1 MPATLPPP
9 YRPNPILG
17 ALYQRFFEKIQVD
30 KEWVTQVGEL
40 AAQGTVVYILRNL
53 NFVDFFALDHLTKQ
67 FELPRIRFAND
78 LGLWVLNPMGKGW
91 LNAIMPR
98 PRTPADELTEA
109 LSLGG
114 SAVLFLKR
122 PPSVLDVAAG
132 ASGGRGLKGDELV
145 QALIALQ
152 RLRPDKP
159 ILLVPQLF
167 LWTRLPDTR
176 GTRMLDMVL
185 GPREWASPVRT
196 IGQFLYNYRHVEL
209 KLGEPVNL
217 AEFLRTYEGTSDTA
231 LISRL
236 TYTMLRRLERER
248 RSVTGPAIRSPERV
262 RQEILRSPRFRSEVA
277 KLTRNGKT
285 EAELMEQALSML
297 KAMQAT
303 PESTTRGVLA
313 VALERLF
320 RRIYAGIDIDREGIA
335 RIRKEAKEKSL
346 ILLPSHKSHMDYL
359 VLSYAFNDENL
370 PLPLIA
376 AGDNLTFFPMGPIF
390 RRAGAFFIR
399 RSFAG
404 DALYPIVVDAYIRRL
419 IREGYPVE
427 MFLEGGRSRTGKLL
441 APKFGLLKMIV
452 SAALAV
458 PQRPVCF
465 VPVSIGYERV
475 VDSYDLEL
483 GGGEKPKEDAAGL
496 LGSASIL
503 RSRYGRMNL
512 QFGQILTL
520 EHIRADLGL
529 PKGSLSPA
537 KQRAVVTR
545 LGNRVMD
552 EINRVTAVT
561 PGALTA
567 LALLSYHRRGQ
578 PHEKLLVRCE
588 RLLATLRGLGAR
600 TAPVLVTTTGEL
612 RSDAIR
618 EAAQMFADAELLEVA
633 YPAEA
638 GSTKRNKPRAGRGAI
653 YTVPGDKRLKL
664 DGSKN
669 IIIHFFVERALVALA
684 LLLPPGAERTRRER
698 DPLGHTEEEARA
710 RVQELSRLFKYEFR
724 FRADASFD
732 TIFEETVTA
741 MVQDGDLSRG
751 GQHLAPGVGRGGWTG
766 HQWLMTYA
774 GLLRNF
780 VESYRVAARG
790 LAALEK
796 GPLDAK
802 DLLKQ
807 TLSTGRLMYLS
818 GEVERAEAISKPLL
832 QNAFAAFADLG
843 YVSQHAGLMQLPNAA
858 TPASPDHSP
867 EGAAECAPDSE
878 QTPGTQES
886 SQKSGR
892 PGNTPRCLEE
902 CIAKY
907 LDREVPA

>member
-1 MPATLPPP
+1 MPPSLPPP
-9 YRPNPILG
+9 YRPNPLLRT
-17 ALYQRFFEKIQVD
+17 LYQRFFNQIQVD
-30 KEWVTQVGEL
+30 SEWVAQVRSL
-40 AAQGTVVYILRNL
+40 AERGTVVYILRNL
-53 NFVDFFALDHLTKQ
+53 NFVDFFALDYLTKQ
-67 FELPRIRFAND
+67 FELPRIRFASD
-78 LGLWVLNPMGKGW
+78 LGLWVLNPMGRGW
-91 LNAIMPR
+91 LNAIFPR
-98 PRTPADELTEA
+98 KDRTPADELGAA
-109 LSLGG
+109 LSPGG

-132 ASGGRGLKGDELV
+132 ASGGRGMKEGDELV

-152 RLRPDKP
+152 RQRSEP

-167 LWTRLPDTR
+167 LWTKLPDTR
-176 GTRMLDMVL
+176 GTRLLDLVL

-209 KLGEPVNL
+209 KAGEPVNL
-217 AEFLRTYEGTSDTA
+217 AEFLRTYQDASDTA

-236 TYTMLRRLERER
+236 TYTMMRRLERER
-248 RSVTGPAIRSPERV
+248 RSVTGPALKSPERV
-262 RQEILRSPRFRSEVA
+262 RQEILRSPRFRTEVS

-285 EAELMEQALSML
+285 DAELMEQSLSML
-297 KAMQAT
+297 RAMQAT
-303 PESTTRGVLA
+303 PEGTTRSVLA

-335 RIRKEAKEKSL
+335 RIRAETKEKSL
-346 ILLPSHKSHMDYL
+346 VLLPSHKSHIDYL
-359 VLSYAFNDENL
+359 IISYAFNEANL

-419 IREGYPVE
+419 IREGYPLE

-441 APKFGLLKMIV
+441 APKFGLLKMVV

-458 PQRPVCF
+458 SQRPVCF

-475 VDSYDLEL
+475 VDSYDVEL
-483 GGGEKPKEDAAGL
+483 GGGEKTKEDARGL
-496 LGSASIL
+496 LGSAGIL
-503 RSRYGRMNL
+503 SSRYGRINL

-520 EHIRADLGL
+520 EHVRSDLGL
-529 PKGSLSPA
+529 PSGPLSPA
-537 KQRAVVTR
+537 KQRALVTR

-600 TAPVLVTTTGEL
+600 TTPGLVTPSGEL
-612 RSDAIR
+612 RPDAIR
-618 EAAQMFADAELLEVA
+618 EAAQMFADGELLLVR
-633 YPAEA
+633 YPAEV
-638 GSTKRNKPRAGRGAI
+638 GSKKRSKPRAGRGAI
-653 YTVPGDKRLKL
+653 YTIPEDKRLKL

-684 LLLPPGAERTRRER
+684 LLLPGSDRT
-698 DPLGHTEEEARA
+698 DTEARA

-732 TIFEETVTA
+732 TIFGETVA
-741 MVQDGDLSRG
+741 GMVADGDLERQAG
-751 GQHLAPGVGRGGWTG
+751 YLTAGKGRSGWSG

-790 LAALEK
+790 LAGLEK
-796 GPLDAK
+796 GPLDSK

-807 TLSTGRLMYLS
+807 TLATGRLMYLS

-832 QNAFAAFADLG
+832 ENAFAAFQDLG
-843 YVSQHAGLMQLPNAA
+843 YVNHAAGQMQLPN
-858 TPASPDHSP
+858 TPDTEPASGHT
-867 EGAAECAPDSE
+867 G
-878 QTPGTQES
+878 
-886 SQKSGR
+886 
-892 PGNTPRCLEE
+892 RCLEE
-902 CIAKY
+902 SIAKY
-907 LDREVPA
+907 LDREAPA

>member
-1 MPATLPPP
+1 MSPALPQP
-9 YRPNPILG
+9 YRPNPVLRT
-17 ALYQRFFEKIQVD
+17 LYQRFFSQIQVD
-30 KEWVTQVGEL
+30 DTWVAQVRDL

-53 NFVDFFALDHLTKQ
+53 NWVDFFALDYLTKQ
-67 FELPRIRFAND
+67 FGLPQIRFAND

-91 LNAIMPR
+91 LKAIFPPR
-98 PRTPADELTEA
+98 DVTPAGELSAA

-132 ASGGRGLKGDELV
+132 ASGVRGMRQGDELV
-145 QALIALQ
+145 QAMIQLQ
-152 RLRPDKP
+152 RKSPAP

-167 LWTRLPDTR
+167 LWTKRPDTR
-176 GTRMLDMVL
+176 GTRLLDMVL

-196 IGQFLYNYRHVEL
+196 IGQFLSNYRNVEL
-209 KLGEPVNL
+209 KAGEPINL
-217 AEFLRTYEGTSDTA
+217 SDFLRSYPDTSDTA

-248 RSVTGPAIRSPERV
+248 RSVTGPAVKSPERV
-262 RQEILRSPRFRSEVA
+262 RQEILRSPRFRA
-277 KLTRNGKT
+277 DITKLTRHGKSD
-285 EAELMEQALSML
+285 AELMEQSLSLL

-303 PESTTRGVLA
+303 PENTTRSVLA
-313 VALERLF
+313 VTLNRLF
-320 RRIYAGIDIDREGIA
+320 QRIYAGIDVDKEGIA
-335 RIRKEAKEKSL
+335 RIRSESKEKSL
-346 ILLPSHKSHMDYL
+346 VLLPSHKSHIDYL
-359 VLSYAFNDENL
+359 ILSYAFNDENL

-376 AGDNLTFFPMGPIF
+376 AGDNLTFFPIGPIF

-404 DALYPIVVDAYIRRL
+404 DALYPIVVDAYVRRL
-419 IREGYPVE
+419 IREGYPLE

-441 APKFGLLKMIV
+441 APKFGLLKMVV

-475 VDSYDLEL
+475 VDSYDVEL
-483 GGGEKPKEDAAGL
+483 GGGEKAKEDAAGL
-496 LGSASIL
+496 LGATGIL
-503 RSRYGRMNL
+503 RSRYGRINL

-520 EHIRADLGL
+520 DHVRSDLGL
-529 PKGSLSPA
+529 DAGPLSPA
-537 KQRAVVTR
+537 KQRALVTR

-578 PHEKLLVRCE
+578 THEKLMVRSE
-588 RLLATLRGLGAR
+588 RLLATLRRLGAR
-600 TAPVLVTTTGEL
+600 TTPALTTPGGTGL
-612 RSDAIR
+612 RSEAIR
-618 EAAQMFADAELLEVA
+618 EAAQMFADGELLNVH
-633 YPAEA
+633 YPAEV
-638 GSTKRNKPRAGRGAI
+638 GSRKRTKPRAGRGAI
-653 YTVPGDKRLKL
+653 YMIPEEKRLQL

-669 IIIHFFVERALVALA
+669 IIIHFFVERALVSMA
-684 LLLPPGAERTRRER
+684 LLLPPAGNVSAC
-698 DPLGHTEEEARA
+698 DARA

-732 TIFEETVTA
+732 TIFEATVA
-741 MVQDGDLSRG
+741 GMVADGDLERRHD
-751 GQHLAPGVGRGGWTG
+751 QLTAGVGRDGWTG

-780 VESYRVAARG
+780 VESYRIAARG
-790 LAALEK
+790 LARLKA

-802 DLLKQ
+802 DLVKQ
-807 TLSTGRLMYLS
+807 TLATGRLMYLS

-832 QNAFAAFADLG
+832 ENAFASFHDLG
-843 YVSQHAGLMQLPNAA
+843 HVGQAGGLLQLAPESQNDAIS
-858 TPASPDHSP
+858 T
-867 EGAAECAPDSE
+867 
-878 QTPGTQES
+878 
-886 SQKSGR
+886 
-892 PGNTPRCLEE
+892 LEE
-902 CIAKY
+902 SIAKY
-907 LDREVPA
+907 LDREAPA

>member
-1 MPATLPPP
+1 MPPSLPPP
-9 YRPNPILG
+9 YRPNPLLRT
-17 ALYQRFFEKIQVD
+17 LYRRFFNQIQVD
-30 KEWVTQVGEL
+30 SDWVAQVRSL
-40 AAQGTVVYILRNL
+40 AERGTVVYILRNL
-53 NFVDFFALDHLTKQ
+53 NFVDFFALDYLTKQ
-67 FELPRIRFAND
+67 FELPRIRFASD
-78 LGLWVLNPMGKGW
+78 LGLWVLNPMGRGW
-91 LNAIMPR
+91 LNAIFPR
-98 PRTPADELTEA
+98 KDRTPADELGAA
-109 LSLGG
+109 LSPGG

-132 ASGGRGLKGDELV
+132 ASGGRGMKEGDELV

-152 RLRPDKP
+152 RQRSEP

-167 LWTRLPDTR
+167 LWTKLPDTR
-176 GTRMLDMVL
+176 GTRLLDLVL

-209 KLGEPVNL
+209 KAGEPVNL
-217 AEFLRTYEGTSDTA
+217 AEFLRTYQDASDTA

-236 TYTMLRRLERER
+236 TYTMMRRLERER
-248 RSVTGPAIRSPERV
+248 RSVTGPALKSPERV
-262 RQEILRSPRFRSEVA
+262 RQEILRSPRFRTEVS

-285 EAELMEQALSML
+285 DAELMEQSLSML
-297 KAMQAT
+297 RAMQAT
-303 PESTTRGVLA
+303 PEGTTRSVLA

-335 RIRKEAKEKSL
+335 RIRAETKEKSL
-346 ILLPSHKSHMDYL
+346 VLLPSHKSHIDYL
-359 VLSYAFNDENL
+359 IISYAFNEANL

-376 AGDNLTFFPMGPIF
+376 AGDNLTFFPLGPIF

-419 IREGYPVE
+419 IREGYPLE

-441 APKFGLLKMIV
+441 APKFGLLKMVV

-458 PQRPVCF
+458 SQRPVCF

-475 VDSYDLEL
+475 VDSYDVEL
-483 GGGEKPKEDAAGL
+483 GGGEKTKEDARGL
-496 LGSASIL
+496 LGSAGIL
-503 RSRYGRMNL
+503 SSRYGRINL

-520 EHIRADLGL
+520 EHVRSDLGL
-529 PKGSLSPA
+529 PSGPLSPA
-537 KQRAVVTR
+537 KQRALVTR

-600 TAPVLVTTTGEL
+600 TTPGLTTPSGEL
-612 RSDAIR
+612 RPDAIR
-618 EAAQMFADAELLEVA
+618 EAAQMFADGELLLVR
-633 YPAEA
+633 YPAEV
-638 GSTKRNKPRAGRGAI
+638 GSKKRNKPRAGRGAI
-653 YTVPGDKRLKL
+653 YTIPEDKRLKL

-684 LLLPPGAERTRRER
+684 LLLPGSDRT
-698 DPLGHTEEEARA
+698 DIEARA

-732 TIFEETVTA
+732 TIFEETVA
-741 MVQDGDLSRG
+741 GMVADGDLERQERYLTA
-751 GQHLAPGVGRGGWTG
+751 GQGRSGWSG

-790 LAALEK
+790 LAGLEK
-796 GPLDAK
+796 GPLDSK
-802 DLLKQ
+802 DLVKQ
-807 TLSTGRLMYLS
+807 TLATGRLMYLS

-832 QNAFAAFADLG
+832 ENAFAAFQDLG
-843 YVSQHAGLMQLPNAA
+843 YVNHAAGQMQLPN
-858 TPASPDHSP
+858 TPDTEQASGHA
-867 EGAAECAPDSE
+867 G
-878 QTPGTQES
+878 
-886 SQKSGR
+886 
-892 PGNTPRCLEE
+892 RCLEE
-902 CIAKY
+902 SIAKY
-907 LDREVPA
+907 LDREAPA

>member
-1 MPATLPPP
+1 MPPSLPPP
-9 YRPNPILG
+9 YRPNPLLQV
-17 ALYQRFFEKIQVD
+17 LYQRFFDQIQVD
-30 KEWVTQVGEL
+30 REWVAQVRNL
-40 AAQGTVVYILRNL
+40 AERGTVVYILRNL
-53 NFVDFFALDHLTKQ
+53 NFVDFFALDYLTKQ
-67 FELPRIRFAND
+67 FELPRIRFASD

-91 LNAIMPR
+91 LNAIFPR
-98 PRTPADELTEA
+98 KDRTPADELGAA
-109 LSLGG
+109 LSPGG

-132 ASGGRGLKGDELV
+132 ASGGRGMKEGDELV

-152 RLRPDKP
+152 RQRSEP

-167 LWTRLPDTR
+167 LWTKLPDTR
-176 GTRMLDMVL
+176 GTRLLDLVL

-209 KLGEPVNL
+209 KAGEPVNL
-217 AEFLRTYEGTSDTA
+217 AEFLETYQDASDTA

-236 TYTMLRRLERER
+236 TYTMMRRLERER
-248 RSVTGPAIRSPERV
+248 RSVTGPALKSPERV
-262 RQEILRSPRFRSEVA
+262 RQEILRSPRFRTEVG
-277 KLTRNGKT
+277 KLTRNGKSD
-285 EAELMEQALSML
+285 AELLEQSLSML
-297 KAMQAT
+297 RAMQAT
-303 PESTTRGVLA
+303 PEGTTRSVLA

-320 RRIYAGIDIDREGIA
+320 GRIYAGIDVDKEGIA
-335 RIRKEAKEKSL
+335 RIRAETKEKSL
-346 ILLPSHKSHMDYL
+346 VLLPSHKSHIDYL
-359 VLSYAFNDENL
+359 IISYAFNEENL

-404 DALYPIVVDAYIRRL
+404 DSLYPIVVDAYIRRL
-419 IREGYPVE
+419 IREGYPLE

-441 APKFGLLKMIV
+441 APKFGLLKMVV

-458 PQRPVCF
+458 SQRPVCF

-475 VDSYDLEL
+475 VDSYEVEL
-483 GGGEKPKEDAAGL
+483 GGGEKTKEDARGL
-496 LGSASIL
+496 LGSAGIL
-503 RSRYGRMNL
+503 RSRYGRINL
-512 QFGQILTL
+512 QFGQILSL
-520 EHIRADLGL
+520 EHIRSDLGL
-529 PKGSLSPA
+529 PAGPLSPA
-537 KQRAVVTR
+537 KQRALVTR

-600 TAPVLVTTTGEL
+600 TTPALTTASGEL
-612 RSDAIR
+612 RPDAIR
-618 EAAQMFADAELLEVA
+618 EAAQMFADGELLEVR
-633 YPAEA
+633 YPAEV
-638 GSTKRNKPRAGRGAI
+638 GSKKRTKPRAGRGAI
-653 YTVPGDKRLKL
+653 YTIPEDKRLKL

-684 LLLPPGAERTRRER
+684 LLLPGSDRSDAEVRV
-698 DPLGHTEEEARA
+698 

-732 TIFEETVTA
+732 TIFEETVSG
-741 MVQDGDLSRG
+741 MVADGDLERHERS
-751 GQHLAPGVGRGGWTG
+751 LAAGKGRSGWSG

-790 LAALEK
+790 LAGLEK
-796 GPLDAK
+796 GPLDSK
-802 DLLKQ
+802 DLIKQ
-807 TLSTGRLMYLS
+807 TLATGRLMYLS
-818 GEVERAEAISKPLL
+818 GEVERAEAISKPILE
-832 QNAFAAFADLG
+832 NAFAAFQDLG
-843 YVSQHAGLMQLPNAA
+843 YVNHAAGQMQLPSKPNADHA
-858 TPASPDHSP
+858 NDPA
-867 EGAAECAPDSE
+867 G
-878 QTPGTQES
+878 
-886 SQKSGR
+886 
-892 PGNTPRCLEE
+892 RCLEE
-902 CIAKY
+902 AIAKY
-907 LDREVPA
+907 LDREAPA

>member
-1 MPATLPPP
+1 MPPSLPPP
-9 YRPNPILG
+9 YRPNPLLR
-17 ALYQRFFEKIQVD
+17 ALYQQFFDQIQVD
-30 KEWVTQVGEL
+30 SEWVTQVRQL

-53 NFVDFFALDHLTKQ
+53 NFVDFFALDYLTKRS
-67 FELPRIRFAND
+67 ELPRIRFASD

-91 LNAIMPR
+91 LNAIFPR
-98 PRTPADELTEA
+98 KDRTPADELRAA
-109 LSLGG
+109 LSPGG

-132 ASGGRGLKGDELV
+132 ASGGRGLKEGDELV
-145 QALIALQ
+145 QALIRLQ
-152 RLRPDKP
+152 RERQDP

-167 LWTRLPDTR
+167 LWTKLPDTR
-176 GTRMLDMVL
+176 GTRMVDLVL

-196 IGQFLYNYRHVEL
+196 IGQFLYNFRHVEL
-209 KLGEPVNL
+209 KAGEPVNL
-217 AEFLRTYEGTSDTA
+217 AEFLHTYRDASDTA

-236 TYTMLRRLERER
+236 TYTMMRRLERER
-248 RSVTGPAIRSPERV
+248 RSVTGPALKSPERV
-262 RQEILRSPRFRSEVA
+262 RQEILRSPRFRSEIG
-277 KLTRNGKT
+277 KLTRNGKSD
-285 EAELMEQALSML
+285 AELMEQALGML
-297 KAMQAT
+297 RALQAT
-303 PESTTRGVLA
+303 PEGTTRSVLA

-320 RRIYAGIDIDREGIA
+320 KRMYAGIDIDREGIA
-335 RIRKEAKEKSL
+335 RIRAEIKDKSL
-346 ILLPSHKSHMDYL
+346 VLLPSHKSHIDYL
-359 VLSYAFNDENL
+359 IVSYAFNRENL

-376 AGDNLTFFPMGPIF
+376 SGDNLTFFPMGPIF

-404 DALYPIVVDAYIRRL
+404 DPLYPIVVDAYIRRL
-419 IREGYPVE
+419 IREGYSLE

-475 VDSYDLEL
+475 VDSYEVEL
-483 GGGEKPKEDAAGL
+483 GGGEKAKEDAAGL
-496 LGSASIL
+496 LGSAGVL
-503 RSRYGRMNL
+503 KSRYGRINL

-520 EHIRADLGL
+520 DHIRSDLGL
-529 PKGSLSPA
+529 PPGPLSPA
-537 KQRAVVTR
+537 KQRAMVTR

-588 RLLATLRGLGAR
+588 RLLDTLRKLGAR
-600 TAPVLVTTTGEL
+600 TTPALTTPSGEL
-612 RSDAIR
+612 RAEAIR
-618 EAAQMFADAELLEVA
+618 EAAQMFADGELVEVR
-633 YPAEA
+633 YPAEV
-638 GSTKRNKPRAGRGAI
+638 GSKKVTKPRAGRGAI
-653 YTVPGDKRLKL
+653 YTIPEDKRLKL

-669 IIIHFFVERALVALA
+669 IILHFFVERALVAVA
-684 LLLPPGAERTRRER
+684 LLLPGAERT
-698 DPLGHTEEEARA
+698 EAEVRG

-732 TIFEETVTA
+732 TIFEETVA
-741 MVQDGDLSRG
+741 SMVGDGDLERQ
-751 GQHLAPGVGRGGWTG
+751 GQQLLPGPGRSGWTG

-790 LAALEK
+790 LAGLEK

-802 DLLKQ
+802 DLIKQ

-832 QNAFAAFADLG
+832 ENAFAAFQDLG
-843 YVSQHAGLMQLPNAA
+843 FVSQAAGQIQL
-858 TPASPDHSP
+858 ASKP
-867 EGAAECAPDSE
+867 GVE
-878 QTPGTQES
+878 QAS
-886 SQKSGR
+886 
-892 PGNTPRCLEE
+892 RCLEE
-902 CIAKY
+902 SIAKY
-907 LDREVPA
+907 LDRETPA

>member
-1 MPATLPPP
+1 MPPSLPPP
-9 YRPNPILG
+9 YRPNPLLR
-17 ALYQRFFEKIQVD
+17 ALYQRFFDQIQVD
-30 KEWVTQVGEL
+30 SEWVTQVRRL

-53 NFVDFFALDHLTKQ
+53 NFVDFFALDYLTKQ
-67 FELPRIRFAND
+67 FDLPRIRFASD

-91 LNAIMPR
+91 LNAIFPR
-98 PRTPADELTEA
+98 KDRTPADELGAA
-109 LSLGG
+109 LSPGG

-132 ASGGRGLKGDELV
+132 ASGGRGMKEGDELV

-152 RLRPDKP
+152 RQRAEP

-167 LWTRLPDTR
+167 LWTKLPDTR
-176 GTRMLDMVL
+176 GTRMLDLVL

-209 KLGEPVNL
+209 KAGEPVNL
-217 AEFLRTYEGTSDTA
+217 SEFLRTYQDASDTA

-236 TYTMLRRLERER
+236 TYTMMRRLERER
-248 RSVTGPAIRSPERV
+248 RSVTGPAIKSPERV
-262 RQEILRSPRFRSEVA
+262 RQEILRSPRFRSEVG
-277 KLTRNGKT
+277 KLTRNGKSD
-285 EAELMEQALSML
+285 AELMEQSLGML
-297 KAMQAT
+297 RAMQAT
-303 PESTTRGVLA
+303 PEGTTRSLLA
-313 VALERLF
+313 VALDRLF
-320 RRIYAGIDIDREGIA
+320 RRIYAGIDVDREGIA
-335 RIRKEAKEKSL
+335 RIRAETKDKSL
-346 ILLPSHKSHMDYL
+346 VLLPSHKSHIDYL
-359 VLSYAFNDENL
+359 IVSYAFNQENL

-399 RSFAG
+399 RSFGG

-419 IREGYPVE
+419 IREGYSLE

-441 APKFGLLKMIV
+441 APKFGLLKMVV

-475 VDSYDLEL
+475 VDSYEVEL

-496 LGSASIL
+496 LGSAGVLS
-503 RSRYGRMNL
+503 SRYGRMNL
-512 QFGQILTL
+512 QFGQILSL
-520 EHIRADLGL
+520 DHIRSDLGL
-529 PKGSLSPA
+529 PPGPLSPA
-537 KQRAVVTR
+537 KQRAMVTR

-588 RLLATLRGLGAR
+588 RLLATLRRLGAR
-600 TAPVLVTTTGEL
+600 TTPGLTNSGGEL
-612 RSDAIR
+612 RAEAIR
-618 EAAQMFADAELLEVA
+618 EAAQMFADGELLEVR
-633 YPAEA
+633 YPAEV
-638 GSTKRNKPRAGRGAI
+638 GSRKRIKPRAGRGAI
-653 YTVPGDKRLKL
+653 YTIPEDKRLKL

-669 IIIHFFVERALVALA
+669 IIIHFFVERALVAVA
-684 LLLPPGAERTRRER
+684 LLLPGSERT
-698 DPLGHTEEEARA
+698 EAEVRA

-732 TIFEETVTA
+732 TIFADTVA
-741 MVQDGDLSRG
+741 GMIADGDLER
-751 GQHLAPGVGRGGWTG
+751 QDLEGRGQQLTPGKGRSGWTG

-790 LAALEK
+790 LAGLEK
-796 GPLDAK
+796 GPLDTK
-802 DLLKQ
+802 ELIKQ
-807 TLSTGRLMYLS
+807 TLATGRLMYLS

-832 QNAFAAFADLG
+832 ENAFAAFQDLG
-843 YVSQHAGLMQLPNAA
+843 YVNHAAGQMQLPS
-858 TPASPDHSP
+858 SPTGED
-867 EGAAECAPDSE
+867 
-878 QTPGTQES
+878 TN
-886 SQKSGR
+886 GR
-892 PGNTPRCLEE
+892 GRCLEE
-902 CIAKY
+902 SIAKY

>member
-1 MPATLPPP
+1 MPPSLPPP
-9 YRPNPILG
+9 YRPNPLLRT
-17 ALYQRFFEKIQVD
+17 LYQRFFRQIQVD
-30 KEWVTQVGEL
+30 SEWVAQVRNL
-40 AAQGTVVYILRNL
+40 AERGTVVYILRNL
-53 NFVDFFALDHLTKQ
+53 NFIDFFALDYLTKQ
-67 FELPRIRFAND
+67 FELPRIRFASD
-78 LGLWVLNPMGKGW
+78 LGLWVLNPMGRGW
-91 LNAIMPR
+91 LNAIFPR
-98 PRTPADELTEA
+98 KDRTPAEELGAA
-109 LSLGG
+109 LSPGG

-132 ASGGRGLKGDELV
+132 ASGGRGMKEGGELV

-152 RLRPDKP
+152 RQRSEP

-167 LWTRLPDTR
+167 LWTKLPDTR
-176 GTRMLDMVL
+176 GTRLLDLVL

-209 KLGEPVNL
+209 KAGEPVNL
-217 AEFLRTYEGTSDTA
+217 AEFLRSYQDASDTA
-231 LISRL
+231 LMSRL
-236 TYTMLRRLERER
+236 TYTMMRRLERER
-248 RSVTGPAIRSPERV
+248 RSVTGPALKSPERV
-262 RQEILRSPRFRSEVA
+262 RQEILRSPRFRTEVN

-285 EAELMEQALSML
+285 DAELMEQSLSML
-297 KAMQAT
+297 RAMQAT
-303 PESTTRGVLA
+303 HEGTTRSVLA

-320 RRIYAGIDIDREGIA
+320 RRIYAGIDVDREGIA
-335 RIRKEAKEKSL
+335 RIRAESKEKSL
-346 ILLPSHKSHMDYL
+346 VLLPSHKSHIDYL
-359 VLSYAFNDENL
+359 IISYAFNEENL

-376 AGDNLTFFPMGPIF
+376 AGDNLTFFPLGPVF

-419 IREGYPVE
+419 IREGYPLE

-441 APKFGLLKMIV
+441 APKFGLLKMVV

-458 PQRPVCF
+458 SQRPVCF

-475 VDSYDLEL
+475 VDSYDVEL
-483 GGGEKPKEDAAGL
+483 GGGEKTKEDARGL
-496 LGSASIL
+496 LGSAGIL
-503 RSRYGRMNL
+503 RSRYGRINL
-512 QFGQILTL
+512 QFGQILSL
-520 EHIRADLGL
+520 EHIRSDLGL
-529 PKGSLSPA
+529 PSGPLSPA
-537 KQRAVVTR
+537 KQRALVTR

-600 TAPVLVTTTGEL
+600 TTPGLTSPSGEL
-612 RSDAIR
+612 RPDAIR
-618 EAAQMFADAELLEVA
+618 EAAQMFADGELLEVR
-633 YPAEA
+633 YPAEV
-638 GSTKRNKPRAGRGAI
+638 GSKKRTKPRAGRGAI
-653 YTVPGDKRLKL
+653 YTIPEDKRLKL

-684 LLLPPGAERTRRER
+684 LLLPGSDRT
-698 DPLGHTEEEARA
+698 DTEARD

-732 TIFEETVTA
+732 TIFEATVA
-741 MVQDGDLSRG
+741 GMVADGDLERRDRQLTAG
-751 GQHLAPGVGRGGWTG
+751 KGRAGWSG

-790 LAALEK
+790 LAGLEK
-796 GPLDAK
+796 GPLDSK
-802 DLLKQ
+802 DLVKQ
-807 TLSTGRLMYLS
+807 TLATGRLMYLS

-832 QNAFAAFADLG
+832 ENAFAAFQDLG
-843 YVSQHAGLMQLPNAA
+843 YVNHAAGQMQLPN
-858 TPASPDHSP
+858 TPSP
-867 EGAAECAPDSE
+867 EHANGHA
-878 QTPGTQES
+878 G
-886 SQKSGR
+886 
-892 PGNTPRCLEE
+892 RCLEE
-902 CIAKY
+902 SIAKY
-907 LDREVPA
+907 LDREAPA

>member
-1 MPATLPPP
+1 MSPALPQP
-9 YRPNPILG
+9 YQPNPVLRT
-17 ALYQRFFEKIQVD
+17 LFQRFFSQIQVD
-30 KEWVTQVGEL
+30 HTWVAQVRDL

-67 FELPRIRFAND
+67 FDLPEVRFAND

-91 LNAIMPR
+91 LNAIFPR
-98 PRTPADELTEA
+98 RDVTPADELSAA
-109 LSLGG
+109 LSAGG

-132 ASGGRGLKGDELV
+132 ASGGRGLKQGDDLV
-145 QALIALQ
+145 EALIQLQ
-152 RLRPDKP
+152 RQRQEP

-167 LWTRLPDTR
+167 LWTKRPDTR

-196 IGQFLYNYRHVEL
+196 IAQFLSNYRHVEL
-209 KLGEPVNL
+209 KAGEAVNL
-217 AEFLRTYEGTSDTA
+217 AEFLSSYPDASDTA

-248 RSVTGPAIRSPERV
+248 RSVTGPAVKSPERV
-262 RQEILRSPRFRSEVA
+262 RQEILRSPRFRADVV

-285 EAELMEQALSML
+285 EAELMEQSLAML

-303 PESTTRGVLA
+303 PEGATRSLLA
-313 VALERLF
+313 VVLDKLF
-320 RRIYAGIDIDREGIA
+320 QRIYAGIDVDKEGIA
-335 RIRKEAKEKSL
+335 RIRRESKEKSL
-346 ILLPSHKSHMDYL
+346 VLLPSHKSHIDYL
-359 VLSYAFNDENL
+359 ILSYAFNEENL

-404 DALYPIVVDAYIRRL
+404 DALYPVVVDAYVRRL
-419 IREGYPVE
+419 LREGYPLE
-427 MFLEGGRSRTGKLL
+427 LFLEGGRSRTGKLL
-441 APKFGLLKMIV
+441 APKFGLLKMVV

-475 VDSYDLEL
+475 VDSYESEL

-496 LGSASIL
+496 IGATGVLG
-503 RSRYGRMNL
+503 SRYGRINL

-520 EHIRADLGL
+520 DHVRSDLGL
-529 PKGSLSPA
+529 PPGHLSPA
-537 KQRAVVTR
+537 KQRALVTR

-578 PHEKLLVRCE
+578 THEKLLLRSE
-588 RLLATLRGLGAR
+588 RLLATLRRLGAR
-600 TAPVLVTTTGEL
+600 TTPALTTATGNL
-612 RSDAIR
+612 RSEAIR
-618 EAAQMFADAELLEVA
+618 EAAQMFADGELLNVH
-633 YPAEA
+633 YPAEV
-638 GSTKRNKPRAGRGAI
+638 GSRKRHKPRAGRGAI
-653 YTVPGDKRLKL
+653 YMIPEEKRLQL
-664 DGSKN
+664 DRSKN
-669 IIIHFFVERALVALA
+669 IIIHFFVERALVSIA
-684 LLLPPGAERTRRER
+684 LLLPGRH
-698 DPLGHTEEEARA
+698 LGVNDAKAH
-710 RVQELSRLFKYEFR
+710 VQELSRLFKYEFR

-732 TIFEETVTA
+732 TIFEETVAA
-741 MVQDGDLSRG
+741 MIADGDLEKHGDR
-751 GQHLAPGVGRGGWTG
+751 LTAGVGRDGWNG

-780 VESYRVAARG
+780 IEAYRIAARG
-790 LAALEK
+790 LAGLRG
-796 GPLDAK
+796 GPLEAK
-802 DLLKQ
+802 DLAKQ
-807 TLSTGRLMYLS
+807 TLQTGRRMYLS
-818 GEVERAEAISKPLL
+818 GEVERAEAISRPLL
-832 QNAFAAFADLG
+832 ENAFAAFQDLG
-843 YVSQHAGLMQLPNAA
+843 HVTQARGQLHLPTESKDEAI
-858 TPASPDHSP
+858 PA
-867 EGAAECAPDSE
+867 
-878 QTPGTQES
+878 
-886 SQKSGR
+886 
-892 PGNTPRCLEE
+892 LEE
-902 CIAKY
+902 SIAKY
-907 LDREVPA
+907 LDREAPA

>member
-1 MPATLPPP
+1 MPPSLPPP
-9 YRPNPILG
+9 YRPNPLLR
-17 ALYQRFFEKIQVD
+17 ALYQQFFDQIQVD
-30 KEWVTQVGEL
+30 SEWVTQVRQL

-53 NFVDFFALDHLTKQ
+53 NFVDFFALDYLTKRS
-67 FELPRIRFAND
+67 ELPRIRFASD
-78 LGLWVLNPMGKGW
+78 LGLWVLNPMGRGW
-91 LNAIMPR
+91 LNAIFPR
-98 PRTPADELTEA
+98 KDRTPADELRAA
-109 LSLGG
+109 LSPGG

-132 ASGGRGLKGDELV
+132 ASGGRGLKEGDELV
-145 QALIALQ
+145 QSLIELQ
-152 RLRPDKP
+152 RQRSEP

-167 LWTRLPDTR
+167 MWTKLPDTR
-176 GTRMLDMVL
+176 GTRVLDLVL

-196 IGQFLYNYRHVEL
+196 IGQFLYNFRHVEL
-209 KLGEPVNL
+209 KAGEPVNL
-217 AEFLRTYEGTSDTA
+217 AEFLHTYRDASDAA
-231 LISRL
+231 LINRL
-236 TYTMLRRLERER
+236 TYTMMRRLERER
-248 RSVTGPAIRSPERV
+248 RSVTGPALKSPERV
-262 RQEILRSPRFRSEVA
+262 RQEILRSPRFRGEIG
-277 KLTRNGKT
+277 KLTRNGKSD
-285 EAELMEQALSML
+285 AELMEQALGML
-297 KAMQAT
+297 RALQAT
-303 PESTTRGVLA
+303 PEGTTRSVLA

-320 RRIYAGIDIDREGIA
+320 KRMYAGIDVDREGIA
-335 RIRKEAKEKSL
+335 RIRAETKDKSL
-346 ILLPSHKSHMDYL
+346 VLLPSHKSHIDYL
-359 VLSYAFNDENL
+359 IVSYAFNRENL

-376 AGDNLTFFPMGPIF
+376 AGDNLTFFPVGPIF

-404 DALYPIVVDAYIRRL
+404 DPLYPIVVDAYIRRV
-419 IREGYPVE
+419 IREGYSLE

-475 VDSYDLEL
+475 VDSYEVEL
-483 GGGEKPKEDAAGL
+483 GGGEKTKEDAAGL
-496 LGSASIL
+496 LGSAGVL
-503 RSRYGRMNL
+503 KSRYGRINL

-520 EHIRADLGL
+520 EHIRSDLGL
-529 PKGSLSPA
+529 PAGSLSPA
-537 KQRAVVTR
+537 KQRAMVTR

-588 RLLATLRGLGAR
+588 RLLGTLRKLGAR
-600 TAPVLVTTTGEL
+600 TIPALTNPGGEL
-612 RSDAIR
+612 RAEAIR
-618 EAAQMFADAELLEVA
+618 EAAQMFADGEMVEVR
-633 YPAEA
+633 YPAEV
-638 GSTKRNKPRAGRGAI
+638 GTKNVTKPRAGRGAI
-653 YTVPGDKRLKL
+653 YTIPEDKRLKL

-669 IIIHFFVERALVALA
+669 IILHFFVERALVAVA
-684 LLLPPGAERTRRER
+684 LLFRGDTSHPELPAWTRTEAEVR
-698 DPLGHTEEEARA
+698 G

-732 TIFEETVTA
+732 TIFEETVA
-741 MVQDGDLSRG
+741 GMLADGDLERPPHFDG
-751 GQHLAPGVGRGGWTG
+751 GPHLMPGPGRSGWTG

-780 VESYRVAARG
+780 IESYRVAARG
-790 LAALEK
+790 LAGLEK

-802 DLLKQ
+802 DLIKQ

-832 QNAFAAFADLG
+832 ENAFAAFQDLG
-843 YVSQHAGLMQLPNAA
+843 FVSQAAGQIQLTSKPGGEQ
-858 TPASPDHSP
+858 AS
-867 EGAAECAPDSE
+867 
-878 QTPGTQES
+878 
-886 SQKSGR
+886 
-892 PGNTPRCLEE
+892 RCLEE
-902 CIAKY
+902 SIAKY
-907 LDREVPA
+907 LDRESPA